1 MPLNSVTLIISVY
14 KDVEA
19 LSLIIDSLA
28 HQTLLPNE
36 VIISEDGESITMKT
50 FVEGLPSLPFSLI
63 HLTQE
68 DNGWQKNR
76 ALNRAITDASSDYLI
91 FIDGD
96 CIPYDTFIEGH
107 ATLQEK
113 NHVLCGR
120 RSEPGKYFS
129 TLLRNQEMTLKEYV
143 SHYISNFFAL
153 KRDHVKHYEEGIY
166 LGKNNF
172 IFKLLNRFSRKD
184 SHLVGCNFS
193 CFKSDMIRINGFDE
207 DFKMPTTGEDS
218 DIERRMRI
226 LGVKMKS
233 CRNVANMVHLD
244 HPKVFN
250 SDISAKTMTLMQ
262 SKGDSPYC
270 INGFDQHRQ
279 TSQSK

>member
-1 MPLNSVTLIISVY
+1 MSLSITLIISVY
-14 KDVEA
+14 KDIEA
-19 LSLIIDSLA
+19 LDLIIGSLT
-28 HQTLLPNE
+28 HQTFLPNE
-36 VIISEDGESITMKT
+36 VIISEDGESLTMKT
-50 FVEGLPSLPFSLI
+50 FVESLSPLPFSLI

-68 DNGWQKNR
+68 DKGWQKNR
-76 ALNRAITDASSDYLI
+76 ALNRAVSNASSDYLV

-96 CIPYDTFIEGH
+96 CIPYDTFVEGH
-107 ATLQEK
+107 AALQEK

-120 RSEPGKYFS
+120 RSEPGEYFS
-129 TLLRNQEMTLKEYV
+129 RKLRNQEMTLKEYI

-172 IFKLLNRFSRKD
+172 IFKLLHRFSRKD

-193 CFKSDMIRINGFDE
+193 CFKSDMVRINGFDE

-226 LGVKMKS
+226 LDIKMKS

-250 SDISAKTMTLMQ
+250 ADISSKTMALMR
-262 SKGDSPYC
+262 SKGDNPYC
-270 INGFDQHRQ
+270 INGLDKQMEIK
-279 TSQSK
+279 S

>member
-1 MPLNSVTLIISVY
+1 MNFPTTSVIISVY
-14 KDVEA
+14 KDTEA
-19 LSLIIDSLA
+19 LELILNSLQQ
-28 HQTLLPNE
+28 QTVFPAE
-36 VIISEDGESITMKT
+36 VIISEDGESSSMKS
-50 FVEGLPSLPFSLI
+50 FVNSLTELPFELI
-63 HLTQE
+63 HLTQP

-76 ALNRAITDASSDYLI
+76 ALNRAITNASSNYLI

-107 ATLQEK
+107 SSLQEI

-120 RSEPGKYFS
+120 RSEPGQYFS
-129 TLLRNQEMTLKEYV
+129 TMLRNRDITLKAYM
-143 SHYISNFFAL
+143 SHYLSNFFSL
-153 KRDHVKHYEEGIY
+153 KHDHVKHYEEGIY
-166 LGKNNF
+166 LGKNHF
-172 IFKLLNRFSRKD
+172 IFKLLHRFSRKD

-193 CFKSDMIRINGFDE
+193 CFKSDMIRIKGFDE

-226 LGVKMKS
+226 LGIKMKS

-250 SDISAKTMTLMQ
+250 DDISFKTMALMQ
-262 SKGDSPYC
+262 SKGDTPYC
-270 INGFDQHRQ
+270 INGLDQH
-279 TSQSK
+279 KKDLL